1 MADQPG
7 HQPDD
12 LRLQVGDERIP
23 DADADGI
30 TALHGLVD
38 MARRYARAG
47 KADNTRRA
55 YGHDWRQFVHWCEDY
70 RLQAL
75 PAAPST
81 LCLYLSALAEWGR
94 KASTIERRMAAISQ
108 AHQAAGHVPSPTL
121 DWQVR
126 TVMGGIR
133 RRLGTAPSQKT
144 ALETAD
150 VRRLLAA
157 TPEDT
162 LGGRRDRALLLLGF
176 AGGFRRS
183 ELVGLYIEDLEESEY
198 GLRVRLRRSKTG
210 QEGEGDVKGIPWGSH
225 LETCPVLA
233 VRAWLEASGI
243 TEGPLFRA
251 VDRHGR
257 HGGRRLGDRAAAEV
271 VKRAAKRAG
280 LDPASYAAHS
290 LRSGHATSAAA
301 GGAPERAIMRQTGH
315 RSLQTLRGYIR
326 SGTIW
331 RENAAA
337 YLGL

>member
-1 MADQPG
+1 MDDQPKSDVVRVEV
-7 HQPDD
+7 PD
-12 LRLQVGDERIP
+12 RVA
-23 DADADGI
+23 ADATG
-30 TALHGLVD
+30 V
-38 MARRYARAG
+38 ARLIDLAGVARAYAQAS

-55 YGHDWRQFVHWCEDY
+55 YSRDWRDFAAWCDDHDV
-70 RLQAL
+70 LAL
-75 PAAPST
+75 PAAPAT
-81 LCLYLSALAEWGR
+81 LCLYLSALAQLGR
-94 KASTIERRMAAISQ
+94 RASTIERRLAAISQ
-108 AHQAAGHVPSPTL
+108 AHQAAGRVPSPTL

-126 TVMGGIR
+126 TVMAGIR
-133 RRLGTAPSQKT
+133 RRLGTAPDQKA
-144 ALETAD
+144 ALETAQL
-150 VRRLLAA
+150 RRLLAA

-162 LGGRRDRALLLLGF
+162 LGGQRDRALLLLGF

-183 ELVGLYIEDLEESEY
+183 ELVALDVGDLEESEH
-198 GLRVRLRRSKTG
+198 GLRVRLRRSKTD

-225 LETCPVLA
+225 LETCPVRA
-233 VRAWLEASGI
+233 VRAWLEASQV

-257 HGGRRLGDRAAAEV
+257 LGGGRLGDRAAAEV
-271 VKRAAKRAG
+271 VKRAAQRAG
-280 LDPASYAAHS
+280 LDPAQYAGHS
-290 LRSGHATSAAA
+290 LRAGHATSAAA

>member
-1 MADQPG
+1 MPEQR
-7 HQPDD
+7 PDD
-12 LRLQVGDERIP
+12 ATAGPVANLQPP
-23 DADADGI
+23 DAEGVAR
-30 TALHGLVD
+30 LNGLVD
-38 MARRYARAG
+38 VARGYAQAS

-55 YGHDWRQFVHWCEDY
+55 YGHDWRDFVRWCEGH

-75 PAAPST
+75 PAAPAT
-81 LCLYLSALAEWGR
+81 LCLYLSALAESGR
-94 KASTIERRMAAISQ
+94 KASTIERRLAAISQ

-121 DWQVR
+121 DWPVR
-126 TVMGGIR
+126 TVMSGIR
-133 RRLGTAPSQKT
+133 RRLGTAPDQKA
-144 ALETAD
+144 ALETD
-150 VRRLLAA
+150 QLRRLLTA
-157 TPEDT
+157 TSEET

-183 ELVGLYIEDLEESEY
+183 ELVALDVGDLEETEH
-198 GLRVRLRRSKTG
+198 GLRVRLRRSKTD
-210 QEGEGDVKGIPWGSH
+210 QEAEGDVKGIPWGSH
-225 LETCPVLA
+225 LETCPVRA
-233 VRAWLEASGI
+233 VRAWREASAI

-257 HGGRRLGDRAAAEV
+257 LGSGRLGDRAAAEV
-271 VKRAAKRAG
+271 VKRAAQRAG
-280 LDPASYAAHS
+280 LDPSLYAGHS
-290 LRSGHATSAAA
+290 LRAGHATSAAA